1 MIFVIY
7 QVNRKLCPQK
17 TFKQMFIAALHN
29 CQNLKVTKISFHDEQ
44 VNCGTFRNLNIIQQ
58 LKEMSSQ
65 TVKRHR
71 RLKFVLVSEQNQPK
85 PLNIV

>member
-17 TFKQMFIAALHN
+17 NLQTDVYSSSVHN
-29 CQNLKVTKISFHDEQ
+29 CHNLKVTKISFHDEQ

-71 RLKFVLVSEQNQPK
+71 RF
-85 PLNIV
+85 LNSY